1 MKCFIYNFQL
11 LDNEGCFLATTT
23 EETKNKQTGV
33 VDIAYEEY
41 KRDLPAYQTAAD
53 LMSRNVIT
61 TTPETLLSDAAKT
74 MGEKHI
80 GSLIVMKYQTPVGII
95 TERDLFSKVFALG
108 LFLKDEKVEEIM
120 SYPLAG
126 ISVSATVKEVAQSL
140 LTKKGRLGVYNAGT
154 LVGVIT
160 SADLIKSLPDVA
172 ETEAKVDDF
181 MTKDVV
187 TADVEEPVEDIASL
201 MGRRRIGSVIITR
214 DGEPCGIFTER
225 DLLTGFLA
233 CGRALF
239 TDVGPECSAPMVT
252 IPSGTSVHRAAATMA
267 LKHIRRLPVA
277 KEGKIVGIVTARD
290 LVAAY
295 AK

>member
-1 MKCFIYNFQL
+1 MS
-11 LDNEGCFLATTT
+11 TTI
-23 EETKNKQTGV
+23 EETKGKQSGV

-41 KRDLPAYQTAAD
+41 KRDLPSYQTAAD
-53 LMSRNVIT
+53 LMSRNIVT
-61 TTPETLLSDAAKT
+61 TTPETLLSDAAKA
-74 MGEKHI
+74 MGERHI
-80 GSLIVMKYQTPVGII
+80 GSLIVVKYQTPVGII

-108 LFLKDEKVEEIM
+108 LFLKDEKVEEVM

-126 ISVSATVKEVAQSL
+126 ISASATVKEVASCL
-140 LTKKGRLGVYNAGT
+140 ITKKGRLGVYDAGI

-160 SADLIKSLPDVA
+160 SADMIKSLPDVA

-181 MTKDVV
+181 MTKDVI
-187 TADVEEPVEDIASL
+187 TADIEEPVENIATL

-214 DGEPCGIFTER
+214 AGEACGIFTER

-239 TDVGPECSAPMVT
+239 TEVGPECSTPMVT
-252 IPSGTSVHRAAATMA
+252 IPAGTSVHRAAATMA
-267 LKHIRRLPVA
+267 LKHIRRLPVE
-277 KEGKIVGIVTARD
+277 KDGKIVGIITARD

>member
-1 MKCFIYNFQL
+1 M
-11 LDNEGCFLATTT
+11 FLSTTT
-23 EETKNKQTGV
+23 EETKNKQSGV

-41 KRDLPAYQTAAD
+41 KRDLPSYQTAGD
-53 LMSRNVIT
+53 LMSRNVTT
-61 TTPETLLSDAAKT
+61 TTPETLLSDAAKA

-108 LFLKDEKVEEIM
+108 LFLKDEKVEDIM
-120 SYPLAG
+120 SSPLAG

-140 LTKKGRLGVYNAGT
+140 ITKKGRLGVYDAGT

-160 SADLIKSLPDVA
+160 SADMIKSLPDVA
-172 ETEAKVDDF
+172 ETEALVDDF

-187 TADVEEPVEDIASL
+187 MEDIEAPVENIAAL

-214 DGEPCGIFTER
+214 EGQPCGIFTER

-239 TDVGPECSAPMVT
+239 TEVGPECSAPMVT
-252 IPSGTSVHRAAATMA
+252 IPAGTSVHRAAATMA
-267 LKHIRRLPVA
+267 LKHIRRLPVE
-277 KEGKIVGIVTARD
+277 KDGKIVGIVTARD